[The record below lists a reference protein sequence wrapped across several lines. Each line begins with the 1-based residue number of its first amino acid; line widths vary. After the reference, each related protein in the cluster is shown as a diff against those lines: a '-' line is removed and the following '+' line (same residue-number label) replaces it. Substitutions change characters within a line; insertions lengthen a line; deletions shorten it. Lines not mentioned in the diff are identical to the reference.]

1 MLRGLDSGLRGSPR
15 RIVFVFRPPPRCA
28 SARLQSA
35 TGLWGEVP
43 AMAADMRCSLKC
55 DIKRTVVLSW
65 SRIREGMSKVLA
77 RQLSS
82 TGVSLSNSQELGTLR
97 LLFVCVQVVVELG
110 GPARVR
116 QHVYAS
122 AATVHSISSMWYRE
136 T

>member
-1 MLRGLDSGLRGSPR
+1 
-15 RIVFVFRPPPRCA
+15 
-28 SARLQSA
+28 
-35 TGLWGEVP
+35 
-43 AMAADMRCSLKC
+43 MAADMRCSLKC

-82 TGVSLSNSQELGTLR
+82 TGISLSNSQELGTLR